1 MQATPALARGAYSPA
16 LIYTADDVR
25 TIVGFAA
32 DRGIRVVP
40 ELDSPGHATSWSV
53 GYPNATLPR
62 CQAPSPFASPWTAVG
77 ACP

>member
-16 LIYTADDVR
+16 LVYTADDVR

-40 ELDSPGHATSWSV
+40 ELDSPGHAASWSV

-62 CQAPSPFASPWTAVG
+62 CQAPSPFASPWTAAG